1 MKQKTTQFDVY
12 EVAREAV
19 RRMGPVARAL
29 EKSDRDLARQVR
41 RAAASVLLN
50 IAEGW
55 RRMGRDRR
63 QLYLVAA
70 GSNAELRAALDFAE
84 AFGYCEHSSHDE
96 LEHMLDRVSAMLY
109 RLTR

>member
-1 MKQKTTQFDVY
+1 MFDCYETAKT
-12 EVAREAV
+12 AV
-19 RRMGPVARAL
+19 RTLGPLV
-29 EKSDRDLARQVR
+29 KTVSTHDRDLARQMR
-41 RAAASVLLN
+41 RAGASIVLN

-70 GSNAELRAALDFAE
+70 GSNAELRAALDVSECLGYLSAE
-84 AFGYCEHSSHDE
+84 QCRE
-96 LEHMLDRVSAMLY
+96 LEALLDRVAAMLY